1 MKNILLAVSLLL
13 FINCSNDDDDN
24 SSQKTTKED
33 CVQEY
38 NDCVDQKINVDL
50 LLTKITQSE
59 PSTTSPWNKEID
71 FEYDQLNRLTS
82 ITETLTYIGFTEKQ
96 SLKKIN
102 NLDQSESPVAP
113 QIGDVRISF
122 FQFEYCGEKIVSI
135 RELSEEKTP
144 FRTHNINYTNNE
156 ISEVINYF
164 EKNCDSIEKSQ
175 SINFEYNNFNNIS
188 KSSSTFNNKPSL
200 LNEYEYDDQ
209 KSPFINFTIIGSNV
223 FNSVRIDFI
232 TVHSL
237 TNNVTSIKNFL
248 SSNTLFN
255 EQQFIYEYNENN
267 YPTKLTLET
276 IFPNNPKRI
285 ESITFNLAY
294 KKAF

>member
-33 CVQEY
+33 CIQEY

-135 RELSEEKTP
+135 REHSVDRFIHKNSFLTS
-144 FRTHNINYTNNE
+144 INT
-156 ISEVINYF
+156 F
-164 EKNCDSIEKSQ
+164 DNCDSIEKSQ

-209 KSPFINFTIIGSNV
+209 KSPFINFTIIGSNI